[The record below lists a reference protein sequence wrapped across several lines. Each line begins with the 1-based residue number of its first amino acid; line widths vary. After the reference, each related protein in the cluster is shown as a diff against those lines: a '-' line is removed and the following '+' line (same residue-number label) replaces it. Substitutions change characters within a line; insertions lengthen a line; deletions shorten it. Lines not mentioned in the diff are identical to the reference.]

1 MSGVEPVFGGDRG
14 RDQAIDYAKNAP
26 GIPVGAE
33 IRVFDA
39 VGAIVERI
47 AAT

>member
-1 MSGVEPVFGGDRG
+1 LEAIAVENRQSIM
-14 RDQAIDYAKNAP
+14 RKCAR
-26 GIPVGAE
+26 IPVGAE